1 MEDYDL
7 DDAIESLRDGI
18 IEHVEQE
25 MEVYL
30 DDYTDED
37 YDDATPLES
46 FRDHLTDC
54 IGEQKGIPFELY
66 SEMRGKI
73 SAAVTEFF
81 TKIKPLVEKYEA
93 EEEPDED

>member
-1 MEDYDL
+1 MDDYDL
-7 DDAIESLRDGI
+7 DDAIESLREGI
-18 IEHVEQE
+18 IEHIEQE
-25 MEVYL
+25 IEVYL
-30 DDYTDED
+30 DDYIDED
-37 YDDATPLES
+37 FDDETPLES
-46 FRDHLTDC
+46 FRDHLNDC

-93 EEEPDED
+93 DEEDED